1 MEQINIVS
9 KLSLNDYIKSNF
21 RISYLK
27 VLNIMIGILGFL
39 FLFVGGAMALH
50 DMVYPNPA
58 RESSSSYFVF
68 FYGLALVLYVPVKV
82 YFSSKNIFK
91 SNQRIQEEM
100 TYEFSEKE
108 IKTTGTSFNSGFDW
122 NKLYKIRRVKNILLL
137 YQGKQV
143 ANFINLDS
151 VSEVDYNRLK
161 ELILS
166 KKLNIKVKL

>member
-1 MEQINIVS
+1 
-9 KLSLNDYIKSNF
+9 
-21 RISYLK
+21 
-27 VLNIMIGILGFL
+27 
-39 FLFVGGAMALH
+39 
-50 DMVYPNPA
+50 
-58 RESSSSYFVF
+58 VF

-100 TYEFSEKE
+100 TYEFSEKD